1 MAKAGKRD
9 KETIAALE
17 DIISELL
24 ADKSELVRIAQAF
37 DDELVAQRLSSEDVD
52 FITQNLL
59 PLFRQLIDASGQEVV
74 DAQIMDALKSIL
86 SVETLTIMQLI
97 GFNYREA
104 IGRPLTALVAASITS
119 RMPHD
124 QAQSLD
130 LQRAMIERDFA
141 LAELAGDA
149 DAWAR
154 FVELRP

>member
-1 MAKAGKRD
+1 M
-9 KETIAALE
+9 
-17 DIISELL
+17 
-24 ADKSELVRIAQAF
+24 
-37 DDELVAQRLSSEDVD
+37 
-52 FITQNLL
+52 N
-59 PLFRQLIDASGQEVV
+59 ASDQEVV
-74 DAQIMDALKSIL
+74 DAQMMDALKSIL

-104 IGRPLTALVAASITS
+104 IGKPLTELVAASITS
-119 RMPHD
+119 RIPHD

-141 LAELAGDA
+141 LPELAGDA